1 MAGYGPRNMSSTAEP
16 PGQQEFLGAQLRALR
31 SARRLSLGDV
41 ARETGISASFLSLVE
56 NARSDITIGR
66 LTRLVDYY
74 GISITDL
81 LPSADDGDPDVVRA
95 GETRQL
101 HSPTEGTTMYLL
113 SSGTNRTMLPM
124 LLELE
129 PGSSLAERGHHAGE
143 EFVHVLDGTLLLEV
157 DTAEPQELRAGDSA
171 YYRSDRPHLF
181 RNASADAPLRL
192 ICVDSPP
199 PL

>member
-1 MAGYGPRNMSSTAEP
+1 MSETADTP
-16 PGQQEFLGAQLRALR
+16 SQQEFLGAQLRALR
-31 SARRLSLGDV
+31 GARRVSLGDV

-56 NARSDITIGR
+56 NGRSDITIGR

-81 LPSADDGDPDVVRA
+81 LPTGTDADPDVVRA
-95 GETRQL
+95 GAERQL
-101 HSPTEGTTMYLL
+101 RSPEEGTTMYLL
-113 SSGTNRTMLPM
+113 ASGTNRTMLPM

-129 PGSSLAERGHHAGE
+129 SGSSLAERGHHAGE
-143 EFVHVLDGTLLLEV
+143 EFVHVLDGTLVLEI
-157 DTAEPQELRAGDSA
+157 DGAEPQELRAGDSA
-171 YYRSDRPHLF
+171 YYRADRPHLF

>member
-1 MAGYGPRNMSSTAEP
+1 MSETSDP
-16 PGQQEFLGAQLRALR
+16 PSQQEFLGAQLRALR
-31 SARRLSLGDV
+31 GARRLSLGDV

-56 NARSDITIGR
+56 NGRSDITIGR

-81 LPSADDGDPDVVRA
+81 LPTAGDDDPDVVRA
-95 GETRQL
+95 GDERRL
-101 HSPTEGTTMYLL
+101 RSPEEGTTMYLL
-113 SSGTNRTMLPM
+113 ASGTNRTMLPM

-129 PGSSLAERGHHAGE
+129 SGASLAERGHHAGE
-143 EFVHVLDGTLLLEV
+143 EFVHVLDGTLVLEV
-157 DTAEPQELRAGDSA
+157 DGAEAQELRAGDSA
-171 YYRSDRPHLF
+171 YYRADRPHRF
-181 RNASADAPLRL
+181 ANASADAPLRL

>member
-1 MAGYGPRNMSSTAEP
+1 MSETADSP
-16 PGQQEFLGAQLRALR
+16 SQQEFLGAQLRALR
-31 SARRLSLGDV
+31 GARRVSLGDV

-56 NARSDITIGR
+56 NGRSDITIGR

-81 LPSADDGDPDVVRA
+81 LPTEDDGDPDIVRA
-95 GETRQL
+95 GDTRRL
-101 HSPTEGTTMYLL
+101 RSPEEGTTMYLL
-113 SSGTNRTMLPM
+113 ASGTNRTMLPM

-157 DTAEPQELRAGDSA
+157 DTAEPQELNAGDSA
-171 YYRSDRPHLF
+171 YYRADRPHLF
-181 RNASADAPLRL
+181 RNASATAPLRL